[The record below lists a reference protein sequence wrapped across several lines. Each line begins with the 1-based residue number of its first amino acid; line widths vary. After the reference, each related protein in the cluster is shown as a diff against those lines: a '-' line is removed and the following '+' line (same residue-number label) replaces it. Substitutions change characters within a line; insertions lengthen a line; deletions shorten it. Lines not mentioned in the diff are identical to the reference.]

1 MYHNH
6 PQPQPACGA
15 TEALLHWAWWQLLF
29 SQTEQGRKLKTKQ
42 EEATQVKLRG
52 NWHLTRAG
60 FWVFGLGCL
69 IMLPFLALPD
79 LYPSVFED
87 ELSLLASFPLRALLG
102 LPAMLFMLG
111 VERLLLRKGIVLLS
125 PPEK

>member
-1 MYHNH
+1 M
-6 PQPQPACGA
+6 
-15 TEALLHWAWWQLLF
+15 
-29 SQTEQGRKLKTKQ
+29 KTKQ

-52 NWHLTRAG
+52 NWHVTRAG

-79 LYPSVFED
+79 LYPAAFEG
-87 ELSLLASFPLRALLG
+87 ELSVLASFPLRALLG
-102 LPAMLFMLG
+102 LPGMLFALAL
-111 VERLLLRKGIVLLS
+111 ERLLLRNGIVLLS

>member
-1 MYHNH
+1 M
-6 PQPQPACGA
+6 
-15 TEALLHWAWWQLLF
+15 
-29 SQTEQGRKLKTKQ
+29 KTKQ

-79 LYPSVFED
+79 LYPAVLDS
-87 ELSLLASFPLRALLG
+87 ELSLLANFPVRVLLG
-102 LPAMLFMLG
+102 LPAILFMLG
-111 VERLLLRKGIVLLS
+111 LERLLVSKGIILLAAPQIS
-125 PPEK
+125 TLNVSQKR